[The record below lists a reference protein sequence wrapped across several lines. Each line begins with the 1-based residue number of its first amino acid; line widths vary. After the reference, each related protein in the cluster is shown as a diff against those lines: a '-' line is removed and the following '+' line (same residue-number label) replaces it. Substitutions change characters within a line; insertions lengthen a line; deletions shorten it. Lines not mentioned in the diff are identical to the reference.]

1 MKNYL
6 LYYLLITLSIIV
18 NSCSEGFK
26 EEYSKFYIVLKEV
39 TAITTPTTDTT
50 PDYTFSSNES
60 GAINYGGSC
69 SSSTTIAVAG
79 NNTITLSSLSDGT
92 YADCTIKVSKTMRT
106 NKSETNLSGS
116 LTMTSFT
123 ITTTSTD
130 TTAPVIAEVTAV
142 TTPTND
148 TTPDYTFSSTEAG
161 TITYGGS
168 CSSGTTS
175 ATTDNNTIT
184 FSTLDNGT
192 YSNCTIKVTDS
203 SGNESNTLAITDFTV
218 TYWQPVS
225 SISAYDHTCALLNN
239 GSVKCWG
246 WNYYGQ
252 LGKGTKGNTAD
263 IGDDANEMGDNLTSI
278 DLGTDRTAT
287 AIDTGNHHTCAL
299 LDNASV
305 KCWGRNF
312 YGQLGKG
319 NNDAL
324 GNDANEM
331 GDNLTSINLGT
342 DRTATAISLGTSY
355 TCALLDNA
363 SVKCWGS
370 GAKGKLGQG
379 NTENIGNQPS
389 EQGDNLPSTDLG
401 TGRTATA
408 ISAGYRHTCALLDN
422 ASVKCWGYNN
432 HGQLGQG
439 NTDDIG
445 DNSSEMGDNL
455 PSIDLGTDR
464 TATAISAGL
473 EHTCALLDNASVKCW
488 GRGKWGPIGHG
499 NNASWGDGPNEMG
512 DNLPSTDLGTGRT
525 ATAISAGKYHT
536 CAILDD
542 ASVKCWG
549 FNNQG
554 QLGQGNKTQLGAAV
568 NEMGDNLPA
577 IDLQLWFPYNL
588 LFYCF
593 FLR

>member
-6 LYYLLITLSIIV
+6 IYYLLITLSIIV

-148 TTPDYTFSSTEAG
+148 TTPDYTFSSTEGG

-246 WNYYGQ
+246 RNYYGQ

-287 AIDTGNHHTCAL
+287 AIDTGYDH
-299 LDNASV
+299 
-305 KCWGRNF
+305 
-312 YGQLGKG
+312 
-319 NNDAL
+319 
-324 GNDANEM
+324 
-331 GDNLTSINLGT
+331 
-342 DRTATAISLGTSY
+342 

-379 NTENIGNQPS
+379 NTANIGNQTS

-408 ISAGYRHTCALLDN
+408 ISAGYR
-422 ASVKCWGYNN
+422 
-432 HGQLGQG
+432 
-439 NTDDIG
+439 
-445 DNSSEMGDNL
+445 
-455 PSIDLGTDR
+455 
-464 TATAISAGL
+464 
-473 EHTCALLDNASVKCW
+473 HTCALLDNASVKCW

-525 ATAISAGKYHT
+525 ATAIIAGQFHT

-549 FNNQG
+549 YNNHG